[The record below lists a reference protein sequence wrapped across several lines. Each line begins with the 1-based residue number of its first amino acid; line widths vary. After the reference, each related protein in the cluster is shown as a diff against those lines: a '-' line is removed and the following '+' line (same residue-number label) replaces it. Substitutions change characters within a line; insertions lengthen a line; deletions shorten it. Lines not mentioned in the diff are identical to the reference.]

1 MNYDQAKELSFL
13 VPWKTS
19 ECFSGKDC
27 WCRIILPV
35 EPIVYSHPENPE
47 NKHEYNIVDA
57 GALDEQTAEYIVR
70 LHNLYI
76 TREIVL
82 NLTEGQKEN
91 FKKEWD
97 KLNIGSRSIS
107 TIEIN
112 EMVETFEKLWENK
125 HSKIGKIVRKE
136 ID

>member
-13 VPWKTS
+13 VPWKTM
-19 ECFSGKDC
+19 ECFSGPEC

-35 EPIVYSHPENPE
+35 EPILYNYDESPDV
-47 NKHEYNIVDA
+47 KHEYVIVDA
-57 GALDEQTAEYIVR
+57 GALDQETAEYVVR

-76 TREIVL
+76 TRETIL
-82 NLTEGQKEN
+82 NLTEEQKEN

-97 KLNIGSRSIS
+97 KLNTGPRSIS
-107 TIEIN
+107 TIEMN
-112 EMVETFEKLWENK
+112 EMVETFEKLWANK

>member
-13 VPWKTS
+13 VLWKTM
-19 ECFSGKDC
+19 ECFSGPDC

-35 EPIVYSHPENPE
+35 EPILYNHPESPDIE
-47 NKHEYNIVDA
+47 HEYGIVDA
-57 GALDEQTAEYIVR
+57 GALDQETAEYIVR

-76 TREIVL
+76 TRETVL
-82 NLTEGQKEN
+82 NPTEEQKEN

-97 KLNIGSRSIS
+97 KLNTGPRSIS
-107 TIEIN
+107 TIEMN